1 MRKIFLGLLST
12 VLSSSVL
19 LWNAQ
24 PDGLLHLYFL
34 DVGQG
39 DAILLRTP
47 SGINILVDG
56 GPQQNIIQELSE
68 VLPFFDRTLDYVLL
82 THPDQ
87 DHIEGLLS
95 VLKKYPVEKV
105 LFTGSVKKSYF
116 YEKFLELISEKNIP
130 VIIVDQHSDIS
141 LADGVLVDILFPFS
155 QILGSSLDT
164 NNTSLM
170 AKVTYGTNEILLTGD
185 AETLEEVEILKRD
198 INIDSDILKVAHHGS
213 NTSTTEE
220 FLKAVSPEY
229 SVISVGKNNKYHHP
243 HPSIL
248 KRLREFNIKILR
260 TDRDGRIEFVM
271 TEEGIVSRLP

>member
-1 MRKIFLGLLST
+1 MKKILLGLLST

-24 PDGLLHLYFL
+24 PDGLLHIYFL
-34 DVGQG
+34 NVGQG

-56 GPQQNIIQELSE
+56 GPKQNVIRELND
-68 VLPFFDRTLDYVLL
+68 VLPFFDRTLDYILL

-87 DHIEGLLS
+87 DHIEGLIS
-95 VLKKYPVEKV
+95 VLQKYPVEKV
-105 LFTGSVKKSYF
+105 LFTGSAKKSYF
-116 YEKFLELISEKNIP
+116 YDRFIELIAEKNIP
-130 VIIVDQHSDIS
+130 VIIADQNSDII
-141 LADGVLVDILFPFS
+141 LADGVFLDILFPFS
-155 QILGSSLDT
+155 QIVGRSLDT
-164 NNTSLM
+164 NNISLM
-170 AKVTYGTNEILLTGD
+170 AKVIYGTNEILLTGD
-185 AETLEEVEILKRD
+185 AETAEEIEILNGHV
-198 INIDSDILKVAHHGS
+198 NIDSDILKVAHHGS

-229 SVISVGKNNKYHHP
+229 SVISVGKNNKHHHP

-248 KRLREFNIKILR
+248 KRLKQFNTKILR

-271 TEEGIVSRLP
+271 TKEGILSPLP